1 MPRPTGKKPVRSSPR
16 SRRARSSRFKVE
28 PLAVPAEVQAVRRAA
43 RRLYSPREV
52 ARALDTMADELAPRL
67 RGTNPVVLAVMHG
80 GAYAALELCKR
91 FDFPH
96 EFDYVHVTR
105 YRGATRGGDVEWRVR
120 PRAALAGRTVLVVD
134 DILDRGKTLRVLDAE
149 LKRLGVRDRL
159 TAVLVVKRLA
169 RRALWRATV
178 VGLAVDDVY
187 VFGSGMDYR
196 GYWRELAGIYAVAET

>member
-1 MPRPTGKKPVRSSPR
+1 
-16 SRRARSSRFKVE
+16 
-28 PLAVPAEVQAVRRAA
+28 VQAVRRAA

-52 ARALDTMADELAPRL
+52 ARALDAMADELAPRL

-80 GAYAALELCKR
+80 GAFAALELCKR

-105 YRGATRGGDVEWRVR
+105 YRGATHGGDVVWRVR

-134 DILDRGKTLRVLDAE
+134 DILDRGKTLRALDAE
-149 LKRLGVRDRL
+149 LKRLGVRHRL

-169 RRALWRATV
+169 RRARPRATV
-178 VGLAVDDVY
+178 AGLAVDDVY
-187 VFGSGMDYR
+187 VFGCGMDYH
-196 GYWRELAGIYAVAET
+196 GYWRELSGIYAVAEGQ